1 MNKTNL
7 KKRLIF
13 VSWAIPLG
21 WWVVNSTL
29 NIFSL
34 LPDTLVETLFNAQK
48 IVILP
53 GHICAITITF
63 LAIFEYF
70 KMLYRLFPKNGFWLV
85 YIWMGLQIISYFVP
99 DSILTMRQDS
109 FILLIT
115 VTLEAFVWGKNTS
128 RWKRASLLF
137 SGTIFLLIACFSLLD
152 FYDQPFQLIFASD
165 NRHPM
170 FSQLGIVTVLTSI
183 FLCDAAAFFVGSI
196 YGKHHFSSISPKKT
210 VEGSIAG
217 LVASIIVC
225 VTGWFFFADPQ
236 YPLFLGLI
244 MGILIGSFAQIGDL
258 LVSLIKRYFKVK
270 DSSNLIPGHGGIL
283 DRFDSLFFTAPIINL
298 FLIITFKILN

>member
-13 VSWAIPLG
+13 VFWAIPLG
-21 WWVVNSTL
+21 WWIVNSTF

-34 LPDTLVETLFNAQK
+34 LPETIIKIFFNSQQ
-48 IVILP
+48 IVLHP
-53 GHICAITITF
+53 GHVCAVIITF

-70 KMLYRLFPKNGFWLV
+70 KMLDRLFPKNGFWLV
-85 YIWMGLQIISYFVP
+85 YIWLGLQVVSYFVP

-115 VTLEAFVWGKNTS
+115 VTLESFVWGKNTS

-152 FYDQPFQLIFASD
+152 FYDNPFQLIFPPNNNS
-165 NRHPM
+165 PM
-170 FSQLGIVTVLTSI
+170 FSQLGIVIVLTSI
-183 FLCDAAAFFVGSI
+183 FLCDGTAFFVGSI
-196 YGKHHFSSISPKKT
+196 FGKHHFSSISPRKT
-210 VEGSIAG
+210 IEGSIAG
-217 LVASIIVC
+217 LFAAIIVC
-225 VTGWFFFADPQ
+225 LVGWFFLADPK

-258 LVSLIKRYFKVK
+258 LVSLIKRYFRVK

-298 FLIITFKILN
+298 FLMVTFRLLN